1 MSTSMYNTTLL
12 GWNDGTFYPLHIIAI
27 VCMLCSFIASVVVIM
42 TSFKTHKNRFFSWSI
57 SDRFVIYLAV
67 CEMGF
72 NFVHMFDHVTMVIT
86 KDHVRPLELC
96 QFYAFVIVLLVSTKN
111 LILVT
116 IALNAFL
123 LMRFRHQMEF
133 GSRDWRMF
141 AGASGGFAP
150 RGSHQGVALDPM
162 GALRR
167 PPDPI
172 PLNPPPQPEFL
183 DPPLHPAN
191 IYH

>member
-42 TSFKTHKNRFFSWSI
+42 TSFKTHKNRFFSWSL
-57 SDRFVIYLAV
+57 SGRFVIYLAV

-141 AGASGGFAP
+141 AGVLVLP
-150 RGSHQGVALDPM
+150 LVNCIVALSSQQLGPT
-162 GALRR
+162 GAL
-167 PPDPI
+167 
-172 PLNPPPQPEFL
+172 
-183 DPPLHPAN
+183 
-191 IYH
+191 